1 MEKTRFTKLFV
12 IALFTI
18 TIQVISIYVIPE
30 NKQELTEIINNG
42 IDETSSYVTLDK
54 VNDIDY

>member
-30 NKQELTEIINNG
+30 NKQELTEVINNDV
-42 IDETSSYVTLDK
+42 DETSSYVTLDK